1 MKKLFSI
8 ISLVGVIAACQPEK
22 LDTTFEPKDAVATIK
37 CSATRIDT
45 EADITGQVTFNAS
58 PANSAIS
65 VNSANNEITLT
76 GNPSIAATS
85 VKVDASWEHNGTTYT
100 DSHIVPINA
109 LLAGGTASY
118 TATFVLG
125 VYTNPEDMK
134 FYEEFVSSEVSSVDR
149 TYFTRFDHSALH
161 THDDTEWAYNATEFV
176 KYAIVNY
183 QVISSEHVTGVIME
197 GKYINYNSIVD
208 RFTKKHEIEPEIVDD
223 TVTFP
228 VSAWSMYTAYID
240 VITLHNAYNVIC
252 ENKMGDKTVIAK
264 FFVDSKGTAFNHE
277 EAAHPNH
284 ASHYVEGH
292 GVDDPEHSHGH
303 GSQNAGGGI
312 VIAD

>member
-22 LDTTFEPKDAVATIK
+22 LDTTFEPEDAVATIT

-45 EADITGQVTFNAS
+45 GEDITAQVTFNAS
-58 PANSAIS
+58 PANSA
-65 VNSANNEITLT
+65 NNVITLT

-100 DSHIVPINA
+100 ESHVVPINA
-109 LLAGGTASY
+109 LLAGGKASY

-134 FYEEFVSSEVSSVDR
+134 FYEEFVSSEVSSVKR

-161 THDDTEWAYNATEFV
+161 THDGAEWAYNATEFV

-183 QVISSEHVTGVIME
+183 QVISSEHVTGVNYD
-197 GKYINYNSIVD
+197 KYINYKSIVD
-208 RFTKKHEIEPEIVDD
+208 RFTKNHEIEPEIVDD

-240 VITLHNAYNVIC
+240 VNTLHKVYNVIC

-292 GVDDPEHSHGH
+292 GVDDPEQSHGH

>member
-22 LDTTFEPKDAVATIK
+22 LDTTFEPEDAVATIT

-45 EADITGQVTFNAS
+45 GEDITAQVTFNAS
-58 PANSAIS
+58 PANSA
-65 VNSANNEITLT
+65 NNVITLT

-100 DSHIVPINA
+100 ESHVVPINA
-109 LLAGGTASY
+109 LLAGGKASY

-125 VYTNPEDMK
+125 VYTNPEDMD
-134 FYEEFVSSEVSSVDR
+134 FYEEFVSSEESSVR
-149 TYFTRFDHSALH
+149 KYFTRFDHSALH
-161 THDDTEWAYNATEFV
+161 THDGAEWAYNATEFV

-183 QVISSEHVTGVIME
+183 QVISSEHVTGVSME
-197 GKYINYNSIVD
+197 GKYINYKSIVD

-240 VITLHNAYNVIC
+240 VITLHDAYNVIC

-292 GVDDPEHSHGH
+292 GVDDPEQSHGH